1 MLRLHTRHT
10 HLPFNPSGNCF
21 FLHCCSKTCTLL
33 HIRHCTRVFG
43 MADEQDDFE
52 MVDVTEEME
61 PVLSAQE
68 EEEEEAAQAQVQV
81 PMIDADARRRRRKKH
96 KHKKKHRKRHKKHR
110 KHRKRHSAQRFSSS
124 SENEGAQAESGAPA
138 AAQKPRPV
146 GSDNGSIPSDSQVAA
161 APSGRTNKRGE
172 QSGLTGDLVYLPDQD
187 DAAPAAG
194 VGPSNTTTSI
204 TTIIE
209 RSKDPAVIV
218 ERIKQFLICFP
229 KHEKKKPK
237 DYAVVFD
244 IDETLLYTLDTEVG
258 LQPVGHALYRFC
270 LDQGFVIELVT
281 ARIGDPHGLQYLQ
294 EQLHTLQYTGY
305 HAISMVNTEHKH
317 DDSPALCKLR
327 SRLDIQKPVILN
339 VGNRLSDLFLTP
351 SEDDC
356 LLSQINGQT
365 YYCFKGQD
373 PDILCV
379 KLPTN

>member
-1 MLRLHTRHT
+1 
-10 HLPFNPSGNCF
+10 
-21 FLHCCSKTCTLL
+21 
-33 HIRHCTRVFG
+33 

-68 EEEEEAAQAQVQV
+68 EEEAAAQEQVQV
-81 PMIDADARRRRRKKH
+81 PMIDAGARRRRRKKH
-96 KHKKKHRKRHKKHR
+96 KKHKKHKRHKKHR
-110 KHRKRHSAQRFSSS
+110 KHRKRHLAQRFASSS
-124 SENEGAQAESGAPA
+124 SEGGGEQAE
-138 AAQKPRPV
+138 RPV
-146 GSDNGSIPSDSQVAA
+146 AAPPHFDKSDNGSIPSDSQVAA
-161 APSGRTNKRGE
+161 APSGRNE

-237 DYAVVFD
+237 DYVVVFD
-244 IDETLLYTLDTEVG
+244 IDETLLYTLDDEVG

>member
-1 MLRLHTRHT
+1 
-10 HLPFNPSGNCF
+10 
-21 FLHCCSKTCTLL
+21 
-33 HIRHCTRVFG
+33 
-43 MADEQDDFE
+43 MADGQDDFK
-52 MVDVTEEME
+52 MVDVTDEME

-68 EEEEEAAQAQVQV
+68 AEEAGEGGAE
-81 PMIDADARRRRRKKH
+81 PMVDAAAEDDHRRERRRRRH
-96 KHKKKHRKRHKKHR
+96 KHRKKHRKKRHMKHR
-110 KHRKRHSAQRFSSS
+110 TRSPHSTRSPRSTRSEESEERSGGGGGEGVEEVVRHADQI
-124 SENEGAQAESGAPA
+124 
-138 AAQKPRPV
+138 
-146 GSDNGSIPSDSQVAA
+146 SIPSDSQVAT
-161 APSGRTNKRGE
+161 APSAKDRSADATA
-172 QSGLTGDLVYLPDQD
+172 DDFVYLPETGQTG

-194 VGPSNTTTSI
+194 VGPSNATTSI
-204 TTIIE
+204 TTVVE

-229 KHEKKKPK
+229 EHENKKPE

-244 IDETLLYTLDTEVG
+244 IDETLLYTLEDEVG

-270 LDQGFVIELVT
+270 VDQGFVVELVT
-281 ARIGDPHGLQYLQ
+281 ARVGDPHGLQYLQ
-294 EQLHTLQYTGY
+294 EQLHTLEYTGY
-305 HAISMVNTEHKH
+305 HAISMVNTEHKY

-339 VGNRLSDLFLTP
+339 VGNRVSDLFLTP
-351 SEDDC
+351 EEDDC